1 MKIPV
6 NSCIVHGPCH
16 AYNLATFVTAAF
28 QFHSPPP
35 SVLEIL
41 LRNSSVFRPV
51 NPSQGWLNLIKPK
64 NIDTDEWFPVLNRNL
79 TLNRNL
85 PSVTVVVCRPE
96 FLNHSLTL
104 NRNLP
109 SVPLSPGRSG
119 NGKIQPNQ
127 SKLSQ
132 ALFCW

>member
-16 AYNLATFVTAAF
+16 ACNLATFVTAAF
-28 QFHSPPP
+28 QFHSPLP

-79 TLNRNL
+79 TPNHNL
-85 PSVTVVVCRPE
+85 APLPEHLTDRINLVTLQLCISWV
-96 FLNHSLTL
+96 
-104 NRNLP
+104 
-109 SVPLSPGRSG
+109 
-119 NGKIQPNQ
+119 
-127 SKLSQ
+127 
-132 ALFCW
+132 

>member
-6 NSCIVHGPCH
+6 NSWIVHGPCH
-16 AYNLATFVTAAF
+16 ACNLATFVTAAF
-28 QFHSPPP
+28 QFHSPLP

-79 TLNRNL
+79 TPNHNL
-85 PSVTVVVCRPE
+85 APLPEHLTDRINLVTLQLCISWV
-96 FLNHSLTL
+96 
-104 NRNLP
+104 
-109 SVPLSPGRSG
+109 
-119 NGKIQPNQ
+119 
-127 SKLSQ
+127 
-132 ALFCW
+132 

>member
-16 AYNLATFVTAAF
+16 ACNLATFVTAAF
-28 QFHSPPP
+28 QFHSPLP

-64 NIDTDEWFPVLNRNL
+64 NIDTLHMIVTDTSNRARPLDEAWRLLDF
-79 TLNRNL
+79 
-85 PSVTVVVCRPE
+85 
-96 FLNHSLTL
+96 
-104 NRNLP
+104 
-109 SVPLSPGRSG
+109 
-119 NGKIQPNQ
+119 
-127 SKLSQ
+127 
-132 ALFCW
+132 